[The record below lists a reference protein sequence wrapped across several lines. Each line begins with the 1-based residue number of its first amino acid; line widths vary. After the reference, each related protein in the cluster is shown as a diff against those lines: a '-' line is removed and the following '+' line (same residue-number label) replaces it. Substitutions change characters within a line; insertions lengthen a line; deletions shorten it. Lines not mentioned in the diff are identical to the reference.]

1 MKSPPSYSFR
11 HGFTLIEVLIGTA
24 LLALLFAS
32 VTLLMN
38 RSAQASRASSLAAQ
52 SNTSLTRLGEQ
63 LGQGLSSG
71 QVILKQA
78 SRSRLDL
85 LRLSQKT
92 VLTLADGESRGSK
105 SSLKVKGSALN
116 ALSGKPVVVVSS
128 TGDYLLTR
136 IASSTPAGS
145 DSQVVFSCLISLPG
159 NLSVYSYK
167 TLTLEE
173 AGGLKRTEEG
183 VGQVVGAGVRS
194 VRFEPV
200 YGASAGQFAATATA
214 PAMYQDS
221 ERLTAISYALT
232 SNGEQPLTS
241 AGTARINVAGFRE
254 WGCDEN
260 PAAPANNLGKLQVNV
275 LYKGQTTGPSGVTP
289 GVGVSGPGTAQN
301 INTWTR
307 QTFENLDA
315 GTYSVSAPSIT
326 QGELIYDAA
335 VTGSPATVG
344 NGKQG
349 TVNVNYLVRKGRINL
364 EIAGLPSTPPA
375 SGEVRFSGPDNL
387 SVPARNSTPTV
398 ELTPG
403 DYAVSADPI
412 GEYEPEISTPNL
424 HVTST
429 TNDTIKVTYG
439 IPKGSVNLQITGLPT
454 PSPASG
460 YVRVSGPEA
469 QNVAAQTG
477 TSTLTLKKGTYS
489 ITADQIGEYEPSVS
503 SSSVTVGKN
512 TSTTVTVSYAIPKGP
527 LALTVQGLPTGNSAA
542 LSVSGRVSQTVT
554 VETGTTQTVSLPQES
569 YLVTAPEVTVGGTK
583 YLPSPASAVVSLG
596 RGGAGHTV
604 TYTAAPTLPPSESVP
619 GGTPPT
625 LPPTTLRKGEAMLT
639 VNYDSQS
646 LDALERF
653 WSLNARGQA
662 LWDYSQV
669 ESPRPLSTTPAIPT
683 YGSFSILVR
692 SETPYALG
700 VPATVSTER
709 CKQPDEGSNG
719 EVVCTRLGQDFKPQ
733 LSYGSGFLSMTVSPE
748 KYQGFTKE
756 TLEALAGGSLF
767 MLKDQSVGVI
777 NLTFNGFGSTG
788 GGAQCAPDEVWDTF
802 NKTCTKRWF

>member
-1 MKSPPSYSFR
+1 MKK
-11 HGFTLIEVLIGTA
+11 HGFTLIEILIGLALMTLVFATVTVLIT
-24 LLALLFAS
+24 
-32 VTLLMN
+32 
-38 RSAQASRASSLAAQ
+38 RSAQAGRQSSVQAAA
-52 SNTSLTRLGEQ
+52 NTSVTKLGEQ
-63 LGQGLSSG
+63 LGRDLSSG
-71 QVILKQA
+71 QVILQA
-78 SRSRLDL
+78 AGQRRLDL
-85 LRLSQKT
+85 LRLGART
-92 VLTLADGESRGSK
+92 PLTLAEGASRKNTSR
-105 SSLKVKGSALN
+105 LTVKGNPLA

-136 IASSTPAGS
+136 VAQVTPAGANS
-145 DSQVVFSCLISLPG
+145 EVVFSCLVSLPG
-159 NLSVYSYK
+159 NLSVYPFTALS
-167 TLTLEE
+167 LEE
-173 AGGLKRTEEG
+173 TASGLRRTEEG
-183 VGQVVGAGVRS
+183 AAQIVGSNVQK

-200 YGASAGQFAATATA
+200 YGTVTGVFYPTPMNPVSHHAG
-214 PAMYQDS
+214 
-221 ERLTAISYALT
+221 ERLSAVNYALT
-232 SNGEQPLTS
+232 SGGEHPITS
-241 AGTARINVAGFRE
+241 AGTARLSLVGLRE
-254 WGCDEN
+254 RGCNEN

-275 LYKGQTTGPSGVTP
+275 LYKGGTTGPAGVTP
-289 GVGVSGPGTAQN
+289 GVGVSGPSTSSN

-315 GTYSVSAPSIT
+315 GTYSVSAPSLT
-326 QGELIYDAA
+326 SGERIYDAT
-335 VTGSPATVG
+335 VTGNPATVG

-349 TVNVNYLVRKGRINL
+349 TVNVNYLVRKGKITL
-364 EIAGLPSTPPA
+364 DISGLPSPPPA
-375 SGEVRFSGPDNL
+375 SGAVRFSGPENL
-387 SVPARNSTPTV
+387 SVPAQNGTPQV

-403 DYAVSADPI
+403 DYAVTADPI

-424 HVTST
+424 HVTSS
-429 TNDTIKVTYG
+429 TNDTITVTYG

-454 PSPASG
+454 PPPATG
-460 YVRVSGPEA
+460 YVQVTGPESKTI
-469 QNVAAQTG
+469 AAQSG
-477 TSTLTLKKGTYS
+477 TTSLTLKRGEYTV
-489 ITADQIGEYEPSVS
+489 TADQVGEYEPSIS
-503 SSSVTVGKN
+503 SSTVTVGKN
-512 TSTTVTVSYAIPKGP
+512 TSTTVTVSYAIPSGP
-527 LALTVQGLPTGNSAA
+527 LALTVQGLPAGNSAA
-542 LSVSGRVSQTVT
+542 LSVSGPVSQTVT
-554 VETGTTQTVSLPQES
+554 VASGTTQTVNLQQGN
-569 YLVTAPEVTVGGTK
+569 YTITAPEVTVGGTK
-583 YLPSPASAVVSLG
+583 YLPSPASGTVSLG
-596 RGGAGHTV
+596 KGGAGHTV
-604 TYTAAPTLPPSESVP
+604 TYAADAGNTGNGP
-619 GGTPPT
+619 GGNGGNMGN
-625 LPPTTLRKGEAMLT
+625 PPTTTLKKGEAMLT

-669 ESPRPLSTTPAIPT
+669 ESPRPLSTTPGIPA

-700 VPATVSTER
+700 VPSTVSTER

-719 EVVCTRLGQDFKPQ
+719 EVVCTRLGQDFSPQ